1 MNCTKVMIL
10 RKHIESYQIEEIYW
24 NFPPEWFNCCTFN
37 SDRPHIVK
45 VSQVRCFWE
54 GHVVFI
60 EFQCLH
66 ISPTFQIIR
75 LVRPSGDQANTEIA
89 PHRHADM
96 QAWPGLG
103 DGRAHSLKASVPHSF
118 PVGSSHLTNQT
129 KADRRRN
136 RRKIVILCVFNK
148 GSSYVDYYLVD
159 DLKYFSAGYI
169 HGSGRGKWK
178 WQGADWRRV
187 MGKL

>member
-10 RKHIESYQIEEIYW
+10 RKHIESYHTEEIYW

-118 PVGSSHLTNQT
+118 PVGSSHLTNQIQKQT
-129 KADRRRN
+129 GGGIGERLSYYVSLIKALHTL
-136 RRKIVILCVFNK
+136 IITL
-148 GSSYVDYYLVD
+148 SM
-159 DLKYFSAGYI
+159 I
-169 HGSGRGKWK
+169 
-178 WQGADWRRV
+178 
-187 MGKL
+187 